1 MKLVEKLEQFVK
13 SKERTGVIPTNIGEI
28 REIFKEKEESN
39 KVSKLLYYIFNSV
52 WNRTPNFSVNNVL
65 KDKLEYAIKIG
76 IGIASYNQMPVS
88 WIEDKSFSFKNFLM
102 KDRGHITTLVCWEY
116 NSNKPLLVF
125 IKIVDELLKKYK
137 SIDGWKDDYS
147 LSYGIEILTEVKV
160 YLSEEAKR
168 QKKAGIK
175 KAEQSVS
182 IQNICENVLKF
193 GNTLNSSEISVE
205 IRKESVYAHMDEI
218 LGINNNANKW
228 IEYQKAF
235 LSFVGHIMRLD
246 GNDLFLRDKF
256 NIENLRNEIDK
267 MPTFSGNK
275 DVLLFSGA
283 IKSYRSKLSE
293 YTEVIPM
300 RFLGLRRATS
310 YDKRGEFYYSSSE
323 SEILTQLLYIHK
335 SCLKHS
341 DALSELKLIDTISKH
356 PKWNDYDDVR
366 KEILENLNPTTDAQN
381 LEDASLGK
389 EDFAMACVDTVIELL
404 NNIPGMENRHNQNQI
419 DMMVTKFVDKLCEKL
434 EEVSDD
440 SDNESDPSP
449 LFSVGKNMTNR
460 FNVIIKPVYDSILS
474 EISNGIR
481 LSHDEIYTIR
491 LSELK
496 PFFEKA
502 GQYKF
507 DVIKLTQES
516 YKTPEITKIDFAA
529 KANCRNEANL
539 DLGRKLQSEG
549 YTLENCFVQQKHHN
563 RSSSDGD
570 HNITNIGFW
579 KEYSENNLEIVEKN
593 KQKLFKHNLK
603 IQVDAQTLYDIFH

>member
-116 NSNKPLLVF
+116 NSSKPLLVF

-160 YLSEEAKR
+160 YLSDEAKR

-205 IRKESVYAHMDEI
+205 VRKESVYAHMDEI

-235 LSFVGHIMRLD
+235 LSFVGHIMRFD

-256 NIENLRNEIDK
+256 NIENLRTEIDK

-293 YTEVIPM
+293 YAEVIPM

-310 YDKRGEFYYSSSE
+310 YDKRGELYYSSSE

-389 EDFAMACVDTVIELL
+389 EDFAMACVDSVIELL

-419 DMMVTKFVDKLCEKL
+419 DVMVTKFVDKLCEKL

-481 LSHDEIYTIR
+481 LSQDEIYTIK

-496 PFFEKA
+496 PFFEKE

-507 DVIKLTQES
+507 DVIKQTQES
-516 YKTPEITKIDFAA
+516 YKTPKITKIDFAA

-539 DLGRKLQSEG
+539 DLGRKLQSGG

-570 HNITNIGFW
+570 HNITNIGYW
-579 KEYSENNLEIVEKN
+579 KEYSETNLEIVEKN

-603 IQVDAQTLYDIFH
+603 IQVDAQTLYKIFH